1 MRFAEELLL
10 LLFDERA
17 DDLSI
22 SLPAER
28 LHILLAGAVLMD
40 LALEERIDTD
50 LKRLMLVDPT
60 PLNDDL
66 LDPVLAD
73 IARAPETSDTD
84 TWVRRQA
91 ERGEAIREGALARLT
106 ARGILESTDSSTF
119 FLSRRVS
126 RARRYRPSADETVRD
141 EVRLRI
147 MRVLFSDDIPDPR
160 DTVIICLAA
169 AGGIFERILSRSE
182 LADVQDRIDLVKK
195 LDLIGQSV
203 ARAVRA
209 VEPPSLPFRSPR
221 GTEIPRAPGL
231 PVLGNALSLRADAGD
246 FLLKQYRALGPIF
259 RVFFPGLIDVV
270 GLDENGVAA
279 VGDLD
284 RTANED
290 SNGTD
295 AGVFEEGR

>member
-22 SLPAER
+22 SLPADR

-106 ARGILESTDSSTF
+106 ARGILETTDSSTF

-126 RARRYRPSADETVRD
+126 RARRYRLSADETVRD

-231 PVLGNALSLRADAGD
+231 PLLGNALSLRADARA

-284 RTANED
+284 RTANEE

>member
-73 IARAPETSDTD
+73 IARASETSDTD

-126 RARRYRPSADETVRD
+126 RARRYR
-141 EVRLRI
+141 
-147 MRVLFSDDIPDPR
+147 
-160 DTVIICLAA
+160 LAA

-246 FLLKQYRALGPIF
+246 FVLKQYRALGPIF

-270 GLDENGVAA
+270 G
-279 VGDLD
+279 
-284 RTANED
+284 
-290 SNGTD
+290 
-295 AGVFEEGR
+295 FGRERRCGSR

>member
-126 RARRYRPSADETVRD
+126 WARRYRPSADETVRD

-169 AGGIFERILSRSE
+169 AGGIFERILARSE
-182 LADVQDRIDLVKK
+182 LADVQDRIDLVKR

-203 ARAVRA
+203 ARAARA
-209 VEPPSLPFRSPR
+209 VEPPSRPFLSPPGDR
-221 GTEIPRAPGL
+221 DSTRARP
-231 PVLGNALSLRADAGD
+231 ARARQRPQPA
-246 FLLKQYRALGPIF
+246 
-259 RVFFPGLIDVV
+259 
-270 GLDENGVAA
+270 
-279 VGDLD
+279 
-284 RTANED
+284 
-290 SNGTD
+290 S
-295 AGVFEEGR
+295 

>member
-126 RARRYRPSADETVRD
+126 WARRYRPSADETVRD

-160 DTVIICLAA
+160 DTVIICLVA
-169 AGGIFERILSRSE
+169 AGGIFERILARSE
-182 LADVQDRIDLVKK
+182 LADVQDCIDLVKK

-209 VEPPSLPFRSPR
+209 VEPPCLPFPR

-231 PVLGNALSLRADAGD
+231 PVLGNALSLRADVGD

-284 RTANED
+284 RTANEE